1 MSFGKMVRN
10 LRDTVYLLFIKKKLT
25 DFYFPGTYAD
35 YMKNV
40 FPTKTF
46 PNHHSIATGKY
57 PKEHGVL
64 ANVIFDKKLGKL
76 KYSYEMFHMNSED
89 IQPIWVSGRVP
100 NFYQCFNILFITKL
114 RLSTKSPILS
124 TIRDVICGQEVI
136 LHTMAQNV
144 RTQYHSTKQNPGM
157 KEWTL

>member
-1 MSFGKMVRN
+1 MSFGKMVSIIFQAQFG
-10 LRDTVYLLFIKKKLT
+10 LFFNKKKLT

-100 NFYQCFNILFITKL
+100 NFFQCLIYYSFLN
-114 RLSTKSPILS
+114 
-124 TIRDVICGQEVI
+124 
-136 LHTMAQNV
+136 
-144 RTQYHSTKQNPGM
+144 
-157 KEWTL
+157 